1 MVEITIVAK
10 LASLGAHGIEQARTE
25 PEMGE
30 VSGVGER
37 EECVRGRVGRRPVVQ
52 DQRGARGEDGDGPVP
67 HHPASG
73 RVEAHAI
80 TRAEV
85 TVQPS
90 LDQVLDQHAPRA
102 VHQALGLAGGAGGEE
117 DVRRVV
123 EGKHLGLQGRATM
136 TPLCI
141 GEQIHLE

>member
-1 MVEITIVAK
+1 
-10 LASLGAHGIEQARTE
+10 
-25 PEMGE
+25 MGE

-37 EECVRGRVGRRPVVQ
+37 EECVRRGIGRRPVMQ
-52 DQRGARGEDGDGPVP
+52 DQRGARGEDRDGPVP
-67 HHPASG
+67 HHPAGG

-102 VHQALGLAGGAGGEE
+102 VHQTLGLAGGAGGEE

-123 EGKHLGLQGRATM
+123 EGKHLSLQGQPDRGGFAAPPVRAAM
-136 TPLCI
+136 TPLRI
-141 GEQIHLE
+141 GEQVHLE